1 MLKNYLLEILLLF
14 CGHFLVHPPL
24 LDLGLF

>member
-1 MLKNYLLEILLLF
+1 MLKSHLLEILLLF
-14 CGHFLVHPPL
+14 CGHFLAHPPL